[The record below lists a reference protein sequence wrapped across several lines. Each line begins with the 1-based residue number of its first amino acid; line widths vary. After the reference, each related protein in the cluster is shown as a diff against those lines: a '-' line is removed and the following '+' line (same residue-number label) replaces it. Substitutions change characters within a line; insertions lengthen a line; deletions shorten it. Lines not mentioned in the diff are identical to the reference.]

1 MASRP
6 GRIKA
11 LIEKNIMDIVRG
23 EIKDPK
29 LGMVSVNEVAVNR
42 DSSEVKVYV
51 TFFNAKYPHQA
62 FEILKKKE
70 GFVRTSLA
78 KKMDLY
84 KVPKVVFV
92 YDESFER
99 ADRIEKALKKE
110 EADLKELEE
119 NGSLNS

>member
-1 MASRP
+1 MANRP

-11 LIEKNIMDIVRG
+11 LIEKNLMDIVRS

-29 LGMVSVNEVAVNR
+29 IGMVSVNEVEVNS
-42 DSSEVKVYV
+42 DSTLAKVYV
-51 TFFNAKYPHQA
+51 TFFASPHPHLA
-62 FEILKKKE
+62 FEQLKKKE
-70 GFVRTSLA
+70 GMVRTSLA

-84 KVPKVVFV
+84 KVPNVVFV

-110 EADLKELEE
+110 EEDLKKL
-119 NGSLNS
+119 SK

>member
-1 MASRP
+1 MANRP

-11 LIEKNIMDIVRG
+11 LIERNLMDIVRG

-29 LGMVSVNEVAVNR
+29 IGMVSVNEVEVNS
-42 DSSEVKVYV
+42 DSTLAKVYV
-51 TFFNAKYPHQA
+51 TFFGAKYPHQA
-62 FEILKKKE
+62 FEQLKKKE
-70 GFVRTSLA
+70 GYVRTSLA

-92 YDESFER
+92 YDESFDR

-110 EADLKELEE
+110 EEDLASLGKE
-119 NGSLNS
+119 SK

>member
-29 LGMVSVNEVAVNR
+29 IGLVSVNEVAVNR
-42 DSSEVKVYV
+42 DCSEVKVYV
-51 TFFNAKYPHQA
+51 TFFNAKYPHQS
-62 FEILKKKE
+62 FDSLKKKE
-70 GFVRTSLA
+70 GYVRTRLA
-78 KKMDLY
+78 GKMDLY

-119 NGSLNS
+119 SKK

>member
-1 MASRP
+1 MANRP

-11 LIEKNIMDIVRG
+11 LIEKNLMDIVRS

-29 LGMVSVNEVAVNR
+29 IGMVSVNEVEVNS
-42 DSSEVKVYV
+42 DSTLAKVYV
-51 TFFNAKYPHQA
+51 TFFASPHPHLA
-62 FEILKKKE
+62 FEQLKKKE
-70 GFVRTSLA
+70 GVVRTSLA

-110 EADLKELEE
+110 EEDLKKL
-119 NGSLNS
+119 SK

>member
-1 MASRP
+1 MANRP

-29 LGMVSVNEVAVNR
+29 IGMVSVNEVVNNR
-42 DSSEVKVYV
+42 DCSEVKVYV
-51 TFFNAKYPHQA
+51 TFFGAKYPHQA
-62 FEILKKKE
+62 FELLKKKE
-70 GFVRTSLA
+70 GFVRTRLA
-78 KKMDLY
+78 SKMDLY

-99 ADRIEKALKKE
+99 ADRIERALKKE
-110 EADLKELEE
+110 EEDIQNLEK
-119 NGSLNS
+119 SKK

>member
-119 NGSLNS
+119 NQK